1 MKLVYT
7 FLPLLFLFTNTIFS
21 QQKVE
26 TNFEVKDQK
35 IYIYYQFDGD
45 PEDKYEIEV
54 KLKRGHNPEFSYEP
68 LELKGD
74 IGKGYFAKKKC
85 TIIWELK
92 ESETQQFAD
101 GDDFYFEVLVDES
114 KSKLWLY
121 LLGGGVI
128 VSGGIAAILLGMPRN
143 DPPSETKLPMPPA
156 RP

>member
-1 MKLVYT
+1 MKLVYL

>member
-1 MKLVYT
+1 MKLVYL

-54 KLKRGHNPEFSYEP
+54 KLKRGHNPDFSYEP
-68 LELKGD
+68 LTLKGD

-92 ESETQQFAD
+92 DSETQQFAD
-101 GDDFYFEVLVDES
+101 GDDFYFEVVVDES

>member
-1 MKLVYT
+1 MKLVYL

-54 KLKRGHNPEFSYEP
+54 TLKRGHNPEFSYEP

-101 GDDFYFEVLVDES
+101 GDDFYFEVVVDES

>member
-1 MKLVYT
+1 MKLVYL

-101 GDDFYFEVLVDES
+101 GDDFYFEVVVDES